1 MEKNIFEIAVREKY
15 TYNFRGLI
23 KTEDLYDL
31 KLTDLDTIYK
41 GLKSDLAQLGEDSLI
56 DSVDTEAKETINNK
70 IEIVKAVVDYKREV
84 KKNLED
90 AKAKAET
97 KRRLKDLIAQ
107 KKNEELEGKSLDELE
122 AMLASL

>member
-31 KLTDLDTIYK
+31 KLTDLDAIYK

-84 KKNLED
+84 KKNLEE
-90 AKAKAET
+90 AKSKAET

-122 AMLASL
+122 AMLATL

>member
-31 KLTDLDTIYK
+31 KLTDLDAIYK
-41 GLKSDLAQLGEDSLI
+41 SLKSDLAQLGEDSLI

-84 KKNLED
+84 KKNLEE

>member
-31 KLTDLDTIYK
+31 KLTDLDAIYK

-70 IEIVKAVVDYKREV
+70 IEIVKAVVLYKSEV
-84 KKNLED
+84 KKNLEE

>member
-31 KLTDLDTIYK
+31 KLTDLDAIYK

-70 IEIVKAVVDYKREV
+70 IEIVKAIVDYKREV

-107 KKNEELEGKSLDELE
+107 KENETLEGKSLDELK
-122 AMLASL
+122 AMLAEL

>member
-84 KKNLED
+84 KKNLEE

>member
-84 KKNLED
+84 KKNLEE

-122 AMLASL
+122 AMLATL

>member
-107 KKNEELEGKSLDELE
+107 KENETLEGKSLDELK
-122 AMLASL
+122 AMLAEL

>member
-31 KLTDLDTIYK
+31 KLTDLDAIYK

-90 AKAKAET
+90 AKVKAET

-107 KKNEELEGKSLDELE
+107 KENETLEGKSLDELK

>member
-97 KRRLKDLIAQ
+97 KRRVKDLIAQ
-107 KKNEELEGKSLDELE
+107 KENETLEGKSLDELK
-122 AMLASL
+122 AMLAEL

>member
-41 GLKSDLAQLGEDSLI
+41 SLKSDLAQLGEDSLI

-70 IEIVKAVVDYKREV
+70 IEIVKAVVLYKIEV
-84 KKNLED
+84 KKNLEE
-90 AKAKAET
+90 AKTKAET

>member
-90 AKAKAET
+90 AKVKAET

>member
-31 KLTDLDTIYK
+31 KLTDLDAIYK

-70 IEIVKAVVDYKREV
+70 IEIVKGVVDYKREV
-84 KKNLED
+84 KKNLEE

-122 AMLASL
+122 AMLATL

>member
-31 KLTDLDTIYK
+31 KLTDLDAIYK

-70 IEIVKAVVDYKREV
+70 IEIVKAVVLYKSEV
-84 KKNLED
+84 KKSLEE
-90 AKAKAET
+90 AKTKAET

>member
-31 KLTDLDTIYK
+31 KLTDLDAIYK

-84 KKNLED
+84 KKNLEE
-90 AKAKAET
+90 AKTKAET

-107 KKNEELEGKSLDELE
+107 KKNEELVSKSLDELE

>member
-31 KLTDLDTIYK
+31 KLTDLDAIYK

-84 KKNLED
+84 KKNLEE

-122 AMLASL
+122 AMLATL

>member
-31 KLTDLDTIYK
+31 KLIDLDAIYK

-70 IEIVKAVVDYKREV
+70 IEIVKTVVDYKREV

-107 KKNEELEGKSLDELE
+107 KENETLEGKSLDELK
-122 AMLASL
+122 AMLAEL

>member
-41 GLKSDLAQLGEDSLI
+41 SLKSDLAQLGEDSLI

-70 IEIVKAVVDYKREV
+70 IEIVKAVVLYKIEV
-84 KKNLED
+84 KKNLEE

>member
-31 KLTDLDTIYK
+31 KLTDLDAIYK

-84 KKNLED
+84 KKKLED

-107 KKNEELEGKSLDELE
+107 KENETLEGKSLDELK
-122 AMLASL
+122 AMLAEL

>member
-23 KTEDLYDL
+23 ETEDLYDL
-31 KLTDLDTIYK
+31 KLTDLDAIYK

-107 KKNEELEGKSLDELE
+107 KENETLEGKSLDELK
-122 AMLASL
+122 AMLAEL

>member
-31 KLTDLDTIYK
+31 KLTDLDAIYK

-97 KRRLKDLIAQ
+97 KKRLKDLIAQ
-107 KKNEELEGKSLDELE
+107 KENETLEGKSLDELK
-122 AMLASL
+122 AMLAEL

>member
-84 KKNLED
+84 KKNLEE
-90 AKAKAET
+90 AKTKAET

-107 KKNEELEGKSLDELE
+107 KKNEELVSKSLAELE

>member
-31 KLTDLDTIYK
+31 KLTDLDAIYK

-56 DSVDTEAKETINNK
+56 DSADTEAKETINNK

-84 KKNLED
+84 KKNLEE
-90 AKAKAET
+90 AKSKAET

-122 AMLASL
+122 AMLATL

>member
-1 MEKNIFEIAVREKY
+1 MGKNIFEIAVREKY

-90 AKAKAET
+90 SKAKAET

-107 KKNEELEGKSLDELE
+107 KENETLEGKSLDELK
-122 AMLASL
+122 AMLAEL

>member
-41 GLKSDLAQLGEDSLI
+41 SLKSDLAQLGEDSLI

-84 KKNLED
+84 KKSLED
-90 AKAKAET
+90 ARTKAET

-107 KKNEELEGKSLDELE
+107 KENETLEGKSLDELK
-122 AMLASL
+122 AMLAEL

>member
-31 KLTDLDTIYK
+31 KLTDLDAIYK

-70 IEIVKAVVDYKREV
+70 IEIVKTVVDYKREV
-84 KKNLED
+84 KKNLEE

>member
-70 IEIVKAVVDYKREV
+70 IEIVKAVVDYKSEV
-84 KKNLED
+84 KKNLEE
-90 AKAKAET
+90 AKTKAET

-107 KKNEELEGKSLDELE
+107 KKNEELVSKSLDELE

>member
-31 KLTDLDTIYK
+31 KLTDLDAIYK

-70 IEIVKAVVDYKREV
+70 IEIVKAVVLYKSEV
-84 KKNLED
+84 KKNLEE

-122 AMLASL
+122 AMLADL

>member
-41 GLKSDLAQLGEDSLI
+41 SLKSDLAQLGEDSLI

-84 KKNLED
+84 KKSLED

-107 KKNEELEGKSLDELE
+107 KENETLEGKSLDELK
-122 AMLASL
+122 AMLAEL

>member
-70 IEIVKAVVDYKREV
+70 IEIVKAVVLYKIEV
-84 KKNLED
+84 KKNLEE

>member
-31 KLTDLDTIYK
+31 KLTDLDAIYK

-70 IEIVKAVVDYKREV
+70 IEIVKAVVDYKRDV

-107 KKNEELEGKSLDELE
+107 KENETLEGKSLDELK
-122 AMLASL
+122 AMLAEL

>member
-31 KLTDLDTIYK
+31 KLTDLDAIYK

-70 IEIVKAVVDYKREV
+70 IEIVKAVVDYKCEV
-84 KKNLED
+84 KKNLEE

>member
-41 GLKSDLAQLGEDSLI
+41 SLKSDLAQLGEDSLI

-84 KKNLED
+84 KKNLEE

>member
-31 KLTDLDTIYK
+31 KLTDLDAIYK

-70 IEIVKAVVDYKREV
+70 IEIVKAVVDYKSEV
-84 KKNLED
+84 KKNLEE
-90 AKAKAET
+90 AKTKAET

-107 KKNEELEGKSLDELE
+107 KKNEELVSKSLDELE

>member
-31 KLTDLDTIYK
+31 KLTDLDAIYK
-41 GLKSDLAQLGEDSLI
+41 GLKLDLAQLGEDSLI

-84 KKNLED
+84 KKNLEE
-90 AKAKAET
+90 AKTKAET

-122 AMLASL
+122 AMLATL

>member
-70 IEIVKAVVDYKREV
+70 IEIVKAVVLYKIEV
-84 KKNLED
+84 KKSLEE
-90 AKAKAET
+90 AKTKAET

>member
-84 KKNLED
+84 KKNLEE
-90 AKAKAET
+90 AKTKAET

-122 AMLASL
+122 AMLATL

>member
-31 KLTDLDTIYK
+31 KLTDLDAIYK

-70 IEIVKAVVDYKREV
+70 IEIVKAVVDYKREI

-107 KKNEELEGKSLDELE
+107 KENETLEGKSLDELK
-122 AMLASL
+122 AMLAEL

>member
-84 KKNLED
+84 KKNLEE
-90 AKAKAET
+90 AKSKAET

-122 AMLASL
+122 AMLATL

>member
-31 KLTDLDTIYK
+31 KLTDLDAIYK

-107 KKNEELEGKSLDELE
+107 KENETLEGKSLDELK
-122 AMLASL
+122 AMLAEL